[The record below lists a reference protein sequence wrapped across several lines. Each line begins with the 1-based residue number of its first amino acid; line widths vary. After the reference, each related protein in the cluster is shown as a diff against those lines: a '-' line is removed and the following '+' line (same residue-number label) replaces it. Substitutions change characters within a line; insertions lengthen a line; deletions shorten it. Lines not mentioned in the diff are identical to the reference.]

1 MDRNYIIDV
10 IQNVAKEN
18 NIKLDINNLNIGL
31 KEIGIDSL
39 AMMNLIFK
47 IESQLKVQLP
57 DDVLIQIKNLD
68 QLISAFINQLSK
80 NN

>member
-1 MDRNYIIDV
+1 MDRNYIIEV
-10 IQNVAKEN
+10 IKNIAKEN
-18 NIKLDINNLNIGL
+18 NIKLDVNNLSIGL
-31 KEIGIDSL
+31 KEIGVDSL

-57 DDVLIQIKNLD
+57 DEVLVQIKNLD
-68 QLISAFINQLSK
+68 QLISAFMNQLSK

>member
-1 MDRNYIIDV
+1 MDRNYIINV

-18 NIKLDINNLNIGL
+18 NIKLDINNLNVGL

-47 IESQLKVQLP
+47 IESQLNIQLP
-57 DDVLIQIKNLD
+57 DEVLIQIKNLG
-68 QLISAFINQLSK
+68 QLISAFKNELSK
-80 NN
+80 K

>member
-1 MDRNYIIDV
+1 MDRNYIIEV
-10 IQNVAKEN
+10 IKNIAKEN
-18 NIKLDINNLNIGL
+18 NIKLDVNNLSIGL
-31 KEIGIDSL
+31 KEIGVDSL

-57 DDVLIQIKNLD
+57 DEVLVQIKNLD
-68 QLISAFINQLSK
+68 QLISAFMDQLSK

>member
-1 MDRNYIIDV
+1 MDRNYIIEV
-10 IQNVAKEN
+10 IKNIAKEN
-18 NIKLDINNLNIGL
+18 NIKLDVNNLSIGL
-31 KEIGIDSL
+31 KEIGVDSL

-57 DDVLIQIKNLD
+57 DEVLVKIKNLD
-68 QLISAFINQLSK
+68 QLISAFMDQLSK